1 MLHGDLVELQDLQ
14 ALPTD
19 GNPITTWL
27 DVDTAWRIVSEGLE
41 EVIRNTRSKGISL
54 PASRYVNFT
63 CSTRSEGDGTP

>member
-1 MLHGDLVELQDLQ
+1 LDRHAAGDCRVVPVIVRDASWRLSRIADLQ

-41 EVIRNTRSKGISL
+41 EVIRNMLVAKG
-54 PASRYVNFT
+54 
-63 CSTRSEGDGTP
+63 